1 MFERERGVCIAAG
14 TEVGSRTW
22 HLACYL
28 SSTHHTSPPPSFLIS
43 HLIRKRNKQP
53 SFVDQH
59 SCRVST
65 KGFYRSTIGW
75 NGLSIC
81 YWYDESWHQSTS
93 IDFFRWQMEWMLE
106 LNELTPGL
114 LPVFSADRGLFWI
127 KVDADKT
134 FLSHDNLAGGVG
146 NLFSNCPASSF
157 PDLQTLFCEHFASC
171 DPCYFKPSKRSRP
184 TWNLCRD
191 LKPSVASGQ
200 TSTYC
205 TQYIFPTPEQH

>member
-53 SFVDQH
+53 SYEYQH

-75 NGLSIC
+75 NGLLIW
-81 YWYDESWHQSTS
+81 YWFDESSHQSTS
-93 IDFFRWQMEWMLE
+93 IDFFRWQIEWTLE
-106 LNELTPGL
+106 LSWHLVCYLSFQQSGDCFESKWTQIRL
-114 LPVFSADRGLFWI
+114 FSRMITW
-127 KVDADKT
+127 
-134 FLSHDNLAGGVG
+134 AGGGG

-157 PDLQTLFCEHFASC
+157 PDRQTLFREHFASC
-171 DPCYFKPSKRSRP
+171 DPCYFKPWKRSRP